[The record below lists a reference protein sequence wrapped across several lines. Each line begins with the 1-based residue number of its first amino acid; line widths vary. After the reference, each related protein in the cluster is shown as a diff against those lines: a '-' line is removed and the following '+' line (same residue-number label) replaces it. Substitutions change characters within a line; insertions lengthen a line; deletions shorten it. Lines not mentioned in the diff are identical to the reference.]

1 MIRCAVGVKQHVG
14 KVIVVEVIVRCR
26 CCQMFNVSGSAKFN
40 FAHSPVHRSHICSHI
55 CTDCEMLFDSQGD
68 VGVWL
73 LWLREHT
80 AVQHTHRTFSAFLFL
95 MTSKNNNHKNYLF
108 PNYFHRYKAIDTID

>member
-14 KVIVVEVIVRCR
+14 WVIVVEVIVRCR

-40 FAHSPVHRSHICSHI
+40 FAHSTVHRSHIC
-55 CTDCEMLFDSQGD
+55 TDYEMLFDSLGD
-68 VGVWL
+68 VGVWV

-80 AVQHTHRTFSAFLFL
+80 AVQHTQITLSLHSC
-95 MTSKNNNHKNYLF
+95 S
-108 PNYFHRYKAIDTID
+108 